1 MANPT
6 LTNYLG
12 ATLSG
17 LISANAS
24 AIATDFGI
32 LPASATDP
40 DKLATAIL
48 ERIRDW
54 LIADGTNDPG
64 LTVENF
70 NNGAY
75 TKVLDI
81 NRLNQV
87 GYQLNFTTW
96 NTDANPPTPNPD
108 TVV

>member
-6 LTNYLG
+6 STNYFG
-12 ATLSG
+12 PTLSG
-17 LISANAS
+17 LLSANAS

-32 LPASATDP
+32 LSASVTDP
-40 DKLATAIL
+40 DKMATALL

-64 LTVENF
+64 LSVENF

-75 TKVLDI
+75 TKVFDL
-81 NRLNQV
+81 NRTGQV
-87 GYQLNFTTW
+87 GYQINLTTW
-96 NTDANPPTPNPD
+96 NTDANPPSPNPD